1 MSDPNYEKYA
11 AQWAIASIRNDRK
24 IWAAHAETIW
34 KAINNNN
41 LNDEDTAY
49 WCRLIAKDV
58 VENVIEK
65 RAEGRDDRA
74 LQALK
79 LAGSKAKTVTEQMF
93 VWSWLLIHAQ
103 DAPKNTIERDKRLLA
118 AMQAAGLYSGVS
130 VKDAMKRLKRLLQQA

>member
-1 MSDPNYEKYA
+1 MNDPNYEKYA
-11 AQWAIASIRNDRK
+11 AQLAIASIRNEPK
-24 IWAAHAETIW
+24 ISTTHAETIW

-65 RAEGRDDRA
+65 RHEGRDDRA

-79 LAGSKAKTVTEQMF
+79 LAGRQAKTVTEQMF
-93 VWSWLLIHAQ
+93 VWSWLLTHAQ
-103 DAPKNTIERDKRLLA
+103 DAPTDKIERDKRLLA
-118 AMQAAGLYSGVS
+118 AMKAAGLYAGVS
-130 VKDAMKRLKRLLQQA
+130 VKAAMKRLKRLLQQD

>member
-11 AQWAIASIRNDRK
+11 VQWAIDLIRKDK
-24 IWAAHAETIW
+24 TIWAIHAETIW

-65 RAEGRDDRA
+65 RVEGRDDRA
-74 LQALK
+74 LHSLK
-79 LAGSKAKTVTEQMF
+79 LVGSHAKTVTERMF

-103 DAPKNTIERDKRLLA
+103 DAPADKIERDKRLLA

-130 VKDAMKRLKRLLQQA
+130 VKDAMKRLKRLLQ